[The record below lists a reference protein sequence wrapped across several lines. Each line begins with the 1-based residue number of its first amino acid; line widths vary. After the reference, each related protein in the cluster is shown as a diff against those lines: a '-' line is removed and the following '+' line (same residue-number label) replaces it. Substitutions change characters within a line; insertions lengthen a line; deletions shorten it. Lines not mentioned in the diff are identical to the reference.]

1 MIERDYDVIVIGAG
15 AAGMTA
21 ALYALRGG
29 KKVLVLEKETFGGQI
44 AFSPKVQNF
53 PSIKEIA
60 GAEFAENRF
69 THITDL
75 GADFELETV
84 SSVSK
89 EGEVFT
95 VTTDYRS
102 YTSLAVVIAAGVK
115 HRHLGIEKE
124 KDFLGNG
131 VYYCALCDGAL
142 YAGKDVALVGD
153 GNTALQYALMLSDIC
168 SKVTVVTMFDRFF
181 GEPALEK
188 ALRARDNV
196 EIIPDYIAV
205 DFAGDKE
212 FEGVVFKETKGE
224 KRFTLI
230 TPALFVA
237 IGQVPDNAAFANL
250 VDLDKQGFIIANEDT
265 KTRTEGLYAAGDCR
279 TKDVRQ
285 LTTAVADGACAATQA
300 MNLINTLGE

>member
-1 MIERDYDVIVIGAG
+1 MIKSDYDIIVIGAG

-29 KKVLVLEKETFGGQI
+29 KRVLILEKETFGGQI

-53 PSIKEIA
+53 PSIKEIS
-60 GAEFAENRF
+60 GATFADNLF
-69 THITDL
+69 TQVSDL
-75 GADFELETV
+75 GADVELETV
-84 SSVSK
+84 TALKK

-102 YTSLAVVIAAGVK
+102 YTALAVVIAAGVK

-142 YAGKDVALVGD
+142 YAGREVTLVGD

-188 ALRARDNV
+188 SLRARANV
-196 EIIPDYIAV
+196 EIIPDYIAE
-205 DFAGDKE
+205 DFVGDSE
-212 FEGVVFKETKGE
+212 FEGVIFKETKGD
-224 KRFTLI
+224 KRFTLK

-237 IGQVPDNAAFANL
+237 IGQVPDNALFKDL
-250 VDLDKQGFIIANEDT
+250 VDLDRQGFIVAGEDT
-265 KTRTEGLYAAGDCR
+265 KTRTAGLYAAGDCR
-279 TKDVRQ
+279 TKEVRQ
-285 LTTAVADGACAATQA
+285 LTTAVADGASAATQA
-300 MNLINTLGE
+300 MNRINALGE

>member
-29 KKVLVLEKETFGGQI
+29 KRVLVLEKETFGGQI

-60 GAEFAENRF
+60 GAEFAENLF
-69 THITDL
+69 TQITDL

-84 SSVSK
+84 VSVSK
-89 EGEVFT
+89 DGDVFT

-102 YTSLAVVIAAGVK
+102 YTALAVVIAAGVK

-142 YAGKDVALVGD
+142 YAGKEVALVGD

-168 SKVTVVTMFDRFF
+168 SKVTVVTMFNRFF

-188 ALRARDNV
+188 ALRARANV
-196 EIIPDYIAV
+196 EIIPDYIAA
-205 DFAGDKE
+205 DFEGDKE

-224 KRFTLI
+224 KRFTLR

-237 IGQVPDNAAFANL
+237 IGQVPDNAVFANL
-250 VDLDKQGFIIANEDT
+250 ADLDKQGFIIANEDT

-300 MNLINTLGE
+300 MNLINALGE

>member
-29 KKVLVLEKETFGGQI
+29 KRVLVLEKETFGGQI

-60 GAEFAENRF
+60 GAEFAENLF
-69 THITDL
+69 TQVSDL

-131 VYYCALCDGAL
+131 IYYCALCDGAL
-142 YAGKDVALVGD
+142 YAGREVALVGD

-188 ALRARDNV
+188 ALRARANV
-196 EIIPDYIAV
+196 EIIPDYLAV
-205 DFAGDKE
+205 DFAGEKE

-224 KRFTLI
+224 KRFTLR

-237 IGQVPDNAAFANL
+237 IGQVPDNAVFANL
-250 VDLDKQGFIIANEDT
+250 ADLDKQGFIIANEDT

-300 MNLINTLGE
+300 MNLINALGE

>member
-29 KKVLVLEKETFGGQI
+29 KKVLVIERETFGGQI

-60 GAEFAENRF
+60 GAEFAENLF
-69 THITDL
+69 TQVSEL

-84 SSVSK
+84 QAVSK

-102 YTSLAVVIAAGVK
+102 YTALAVVIAAGVK

-142 YAGKDVALVGD
+142 YAGKEVALVGD

-168 SKVTVVTMFDRFF
+168 SKVTVVTMFNRFF

-188 ALRARDNV
+188 ALRARANV
-196 EIIPDYIAV
+196 EIIPDYLAV
-205 DFAGDKE
+205 DFAGEKE
-212 FEGVVFKETKGE
+212 FEGVVFRETEGE
-224 KRFTLI
+224 KRFTLR

-237 IGQVPDNAAFANL
+237 IGQVPDNSVFAALA
-250 VDLDKQGFIIANEDT
+250 DLDKQGFIVAGEDT

-279 TKDVRQ
+279 TKEVRQ

-300 MNLINTLGE
+300 MNRINALGE

>member
-60 GAEFAENRF
+60 GAEFAENLF
-69 THITDL
+69 TQVSDL

-89 EGEVFT
+89 EGDVFT

-131 VYYCALCDGAL
+131 IYYCALCDGAL
-142 YAGKDVALVGD
+142 YAGKEVALVGD

-188 ALRARDNV
+188 ALRARNNV
-196 EIIPDYIAV
+196 EIIPDYIAA

-224 KRFTLI
+224 KRFTLR

-237 IGQVPDNAAFANL
+237 IGQVPDNAVFANL
-250 VDLDKQGFIIANEDT
+250 ADLDKQGFIIANEDT

-279 TKDVRQ
+279 TKEVRQ

-300 MNLINTLGE
+300 MNLINALGE

>member
-1 MIERDYDVIVIGAG
+1 
-15 AAGMTA
+15 MTA

-60 GAEFAENRF
+60 GAEFAENLF
-69 THITDL
+69 TQITDL

>member
-1 MIERDYDVIVIGAG
+1 M
-15 AAGMTA
+15 
-21 ALYALRGG
+21 
-29 KKVLVLEKETFGGQI
+29 
-44 AFSPKVQNF
+44 
-53 PSIKEIA
+53 
-60 GAEFAENRF
+60 
-69 THITDL
+69 
-75 GADFELETV
+75 
-84 SSVSK
+84 SK
-89 EGEVFT
+89 DGDVFT

-102 YTSLAVVIAAGVK
+102 YTALAVVIAAGVK

-142 YAGKDVALVGD
+142 YAGKEVALVGD

-205 DFAGDKE
+205 DFAGEKE

-237 IGQVPDNAAFANL
+237 IGQVPDNSVFAAL
-250 VDLDKQGFIIANEDT
+250 TDLDKQGFIVAGEDT

-279 TKDVRQ
+279 TKEVRQ

-300 MNLINTLGE
+300 MNLINALGE

>member
-29 KKVLVLEKETFGGQI
+29 KRVLVLEKETFGGQI

-60 GAEFAENRF
+60 GAEFAENLF
-69 THITDL
+69 TQITDL

-84 SSVSK
+84 ASVSK
-89 EGEVFT
+89 EGDVFT

-131 VYYCALCDGAL
+131 IYYCALCDGAL
-142 YAGKDVALVGD
+142 YAGREVALVGD

-168 SKVTVVTMFDRFF
+168 SKVTVVTI
-181 GEPALEK
+181 ALEK
-188 ALRARDNV
+188 ALRARANV
-196 EIIPDYIAV
+196 EIIPDYLAV
-205 DFAGDKE
+205 DFAGEKE

-224 KRFTLI
+224 KRFTLR

-237 IGQVPDNAAFANL
+237 IGQVPDNAVFANL
-250 VDLDKQGFIIANEDT
+250 ADLDKQGFIIANEDT

-279 TKDVRQ
+279 TKEVRQ

-300 MNLINTLGE
+300 MNLINALGE

>member
-29 KKVLVLEKETFGGQI
+29 KRVLVLEKETFGGQI

-60 GAEFAENRF
+60 GAEFAENLF
-69 THITDL
+69 TQITDL

-84 SSVSK
+84 ASVSK
-89 EGEVFT
+89 EGDVFT

-142 YAGKDVALVGD
+142 YAGREVTLVGD

-188 ALRARDNV
+188 ALRARANV
-196 EIIPDYIAV
+196 EIIPDYIAE
-205 DFAGDKE
+205 DFVGDNE
-212 FEGVVFKETKGE
+212 FEGVIFKETKGD
-224 KRFTLI
+224 KRFTLK

-237 IGQVPDNAAFANL
+237 IGQVPDNAVFANL
-250 VDLDKQGFIIANEDT
+250 ADLDKQGFIIAHEDT

-300 MNLINTLGE
+300 MNLINALGE

>member
-60 GAEFAENRF
+60 GAEFAENLF
-69 THITDL
+69 TQVSDL

-124 KDFLGNG
+124 KDFLGN
-131 VYYCALCDGAL
+131 VRADAFRYLLQSDGGHYVQPL
-142 YAGKDVALVGD
+142 LRR
-153 GNTALQYALMLSDIC
+153 T
-168 SKVTVVTMFDRFF
+168 
-181 GEPALEK
+181 
-188 ALRARDNV
+188 RARKSA
-196 EIIPDYIAV
+196 PRA
-205 DFAGDKE
+205 
-212 FEGVVFKETKGE
+212 
-224 KRFTLI
+224 
-230 TPALFVA
+230 
-237 IGQVPDNAAFANL
+237 
-250 VDLDKQGFIIANEDT
+250 
-265 KTRTEGLYAAGDCR
+265 
-279 TKDVRQ
+279 
-285 LTTAVADGACAATQA
+285 
-300 MNLINTLGE
+300 

>member
-21 ALYALRGG
+21 ALYALRGD
-29 KKVLVLEKETFGGQI
+29 KKVLVIERETFGGQI

-60 GAEFAENRF
+60 GAEFAENLF
-69 THITDL
+69 TQVSEL

-84 SSVSK
+84 QAVSK

-102 YTSLAVVIAAGVK
+102 YTALAVVIAAGVK

-142 YAGKDVALVGD
+142 YAGKEVALVGD

-168 SKVTVVTMFDRFF
+168 SKVTVVTMFNRFF

-188 ALRARDNV
+188 ALRARANV
-196 EIIPDYIAV
+196 EIIPDYLAV
-205 DFAGDKE
+205 DFAGEKE
-212 FEGVVFKETKGE
+212 FEGVVFRETEGE
-224 KRFTLI
+224 KRFTLR

-237 IGQVPDNAAFANL
+237 IGQVPDNSVFAALA
-250 VDLDKQGFIIANEDT
+250 DLDKQGFIVAGEDT

-279 TKDVRQ
+279 TKEVRQ

-300 MNLINTLGE
+300 MNLINALGE

>member
-29 KKVLVLEKETFGGQI
+29 KRVLVLEKETFGGQI

-60 GAEFAENRF
+60 GAEFAENLF
-69 THITDL
+69 TQI
-75 GADFELETV
+75 ELETV

-142 YAGKDVALVGD
+142 YAGREVTLVGD
-153 GNTALQYALMLSDIC
+153 GNTALQYVLMLSDIC

-188 ALRARDNV
+188 ALRARANV
-196 EIIPDYIAV
+196 DIIPDYIAE
-205 DFAGDKE
+205 DFVGDNE
-212 FEGVVFKETKGE
+212 FEGVVFKETKGD
-224 KRFTLI
+224 KRFTLR

-237 IGQVPDNAAFANL
+237 IGQVPDNAVFANL
-250 VDLDKQGFIIANEDT
+250 ADLDKQGFIIANEDT

-279 TKDVRQ
+279 TKEVRQ

-300 MNLINTLGE
+300 MNLINALGE

>member
-29 KKVLVLEKETFGGQI
+29 KKVLVIERETFGGQI

-53 PSIKEIA
+53 PSIKEIS
-60 GAEFAENRF
+60 GASFAENLF
-69 THITDL
+69 TQVSEL

-84 SSVSK
+84 QAVSK

-102 YTSLAVVIAAGVK
+102 YTALAVVIAAGVK

-142 YAGKDVALVGD
+142 YAGKEVALVGD

-168 SKVTVVTMFDRFF
+168 SKVTVVTMFNRFF

-188 ALRARDNV
+188 ALRARANV
-196 EIIPDYIAV
+196 EIIPDYLAV
-205 DFAGDKE
+205 DFAGEKE
-212 FEGVVFKETKGE
+212 FEGVVFRETEGE
-224 KRFTLI
+224 KRFTLR

-237 IGQVPDNAAFANL
+237 IGQVPDNAVFANL
-250 VDLDKQGFIIANEDT
+250 ADLDKQGFIVAGEDT

-279 TKDVRQ
+279 TKEVRQ

-300 MNLINTLGE
+300 MNLINALGE

>member
-29 KKVLVLEKETFGGQI
+29 KKVLVIERETFGGQI

-60 GAEFAENRF
+60 GAEFAENLF
-69 THITDL
+69 TQVSEL

-84 SSVSK
+84 QAVSK

-102 YTSLAVVIAAGVK
+102 YTALAVVIAAGVK

-131 VYYCALCDGAL
+131 IYYCALCDGAL
-142 YAGKDVALVGD
+142 YAGKEVALVGD

-168 SKVTVVTMFDRFF
+168 SKVTVVTMFNRFF

-188 ALRARDNV
+188 ALRARANV
-196 EIIPDYIAV
+196 EIIPDYLAV
-205 DFAGDKE
+205 DFAGEKE
-212 FEGVVFKETKGE
+212 FEGVVFRETEGE
-224 KRFTLI
+224 KRFTLR

-237 IGQVPDNAAFANL
+237 IGQVPDNSVFAALA
-250 VDLDKQGFIIANEDT
+250 DLDKQGFIVAGEDT
-265 KTRTEGLYAAGDCR
+265 KRGRLPHQGGKTAYHGGSRRRLRRYAGDEPYQR
-279 TKDVRQ
+279 ARRISKP
-285 LTTAVADGACAATQA
+285 
-300 MNLINTLGE
+300 

>member
-1 MIERDYDVIVIGAG
+1 MIKSDYDIIVIGAG

-29 KKVLVLEKETFGGQI
+29 KRILILEKETFGGQI

-53 PSIKEIA
+53 PSIKEIS
-60 GAEFAENRF
+60 GATFADNLF
-69 THITDL
+69 TQVSDL
-75 GADFELETV
+75 GADVELETV
-84 SSVSK
+84 TALKK

-102 YTSLAVVIAAGVK
+102 YTALAVVIAAGVK

-142 YAGKDVALVGD
+142 YAGREVALVGD

-168 SKVTVVTMFDRFF
+168 SK
-181 GEPALEK
+181 ALEK
-188 ALRARDNV
+188 ALRARANV
-196 EIIPDYIAV
+196 EIIPDYIAE
-205 DFAGDKE
+205 DFVGDNE
-212 FEGVVFKETKGE
+212 FEGVIFKETKGD
-224 KRFTLI
+224 KRFTLK

-237 IGQVPDNAAFANL
+237 IGQVPDNALFKDL
-250 VDLDKQGFIIANEDT
+250 VDLDKQGFIVAGEDT
-265 KTRTEGLYAAGDCR
+265 KTRTAGLYAAGDCR
-279 TKDVRQ
+279 TKEVRQ

-300 MNLINTLGE
+300 MNLINALGE